1 MAASQAALAETATTV
16 ALEMSEH
23 IETLAAAGEWDD
35 VEDIVARLRSTI
47 MRVPEAERRSVILEV
62 QASLER
68 VAVAA
73 TSARESITGKI
84 SELRR
89 GQAAKKAYELR

>member
-1 MAASQAALAETATTV
+1 MAATQAALAETATTV

-47 MRVPEAERRSVILEV
+47 MRIPEAERRAVILRV

-68 VAVAA
+68 VAVEAGN
-73 TSARESITGKI
+73 ARQDLTGKLT
-84 SELRR
+84 ELRR
-89 GQAAKKAYELR
+89 GEAAKRAYELR

>member
-35 VEDIVARLRSTI
+35 VEDTVARLRSTI

-62 QASLER
+62 QAGLER
-68 VAVAA
+68 VVVAA